1 MCGASGDVA
10 HAAIALL
17 NVPSDQLQAANAI
30 SEEMAVSAASHQWRA
45 LVQAVFVELHSR
57 IRFGDA

>member
-1 MCGASGDVA
+1 MCGASDDVA

-17 NVPSDQLQAANAI
+17 NEQSDQLQAANAI
-30 SEEMAVSAASHQWRA
+30 PEEVAVSAASHQWCA
-45 LVQAVFVELHSR
+45 LVQAVFVELRSR